1 MPHVLESSYNKL
13 DRVQRFRDLIQAQQ
27 HLLSHSSRKVLIVS
41 HAGFGMYLTKEV
53 RQVTSKLGR
62 KLQNCEMMAVDGYL
76 DLETAASCHSVS
88 TEDESE

>member
-1 MPHVLESSYNKL
+1 
-13 DRVQRFRDLIQAQQ
+13 
-27 HLLSHSSRKVLIVS
+27 
-41 HAGFGMYLTKEV
+41 MYLTKEV